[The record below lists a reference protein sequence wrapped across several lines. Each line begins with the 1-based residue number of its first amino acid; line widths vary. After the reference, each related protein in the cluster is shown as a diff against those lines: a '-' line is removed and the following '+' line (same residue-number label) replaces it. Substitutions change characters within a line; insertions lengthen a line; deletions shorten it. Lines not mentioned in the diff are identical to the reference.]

1 MEQTESRLTALEIK
15 MTYLEDFV
23 HQMQEVAVENAREID
38 ALKRKNQTLEA
49 KIEELLENE
58 EIPNRRPPHY

>member
-1 MEQTESRLTALEIK
+1 